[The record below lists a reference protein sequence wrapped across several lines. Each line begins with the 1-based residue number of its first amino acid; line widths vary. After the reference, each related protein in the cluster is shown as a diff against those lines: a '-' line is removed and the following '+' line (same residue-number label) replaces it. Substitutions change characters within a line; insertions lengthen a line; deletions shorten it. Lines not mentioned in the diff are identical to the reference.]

1 MFIGSLRATEA
12 NPDGLTGLSG
22 VAADVI
28 AAIGEVGVGLLTFVE
43 TVFPPIPSEIIL
55 PLSGHS
61 WVPSSCTGWVL
72 CSAKSG
78 LAAG

>member
-1 MFIGSLRATEA
+1 MLTGSLRATEA

-28 AAIGEVGVGLLTFVE
+28 AAIGEVGVGFLTFVE

-55 PLSGHS
+55 PLS
-61 WVPSSCTGWVL
+61 
-72 CSAKSG
+72 
-78 LAAG
+78 